1 MGALDDM
8 RQKKTT
14 TTIPAKAHNESQ
26 PGSSRLPHQSAR
38 LPPLAHG
45 LGRAG
50 TAIEKAVS
58 RPYAIASMK
67 IALAQFNPTIGDFE
81 GNGRRI
87 LELAREA
94 KSGGAELA
102 VFSELCI
109 CGYPPQDLIERPF
122 FLERN
127 LKELELLGESVA
139 LPALV
144 GFVGKAQDDTGKR
157 VANCAAVIGDG
168 RVLFEQRKM
177 LLPTYDVFDES
188 RYFQPAHT
196 QYVFRLKAA
205 NLGITVCE
213 DVWNDKSFWKQR
225 LYERDPVSELVGK
238 GSEIILNISSSPYT
252 LDKRELRHDMLRA
265 TAIQHNVPVVYVN
278 QVGGNDSLIFDGSSF
293 AFMPD
298 GRVAALAKSFEE
310 DLVFFDSETGEG
322 DVRRQPKDEL
332 EAAYLAL
339 VLGTRDYV
347 HKCGFCKAVV
357 GLSGGIDSA
366 LVVTIAV
373 EALGRENVLGVSMPG
388 PYSSEGSRRDARRL
402 AENLGIELLV
412 LPIGEAFQSYRHIL
426 AKPFA
431 GRTEDVTEENIQA
444 RIRGNLLMA
453 LSNKFNSLV
462 LSTGNKSEMAVGYCT
477 LYGDMAGGLAVISD
491 VPKTMVYALAEVVNC
506 GKEVIPREII
516 SKAPSAELRA
526 NQKDQD
532 TLPSYDVL
540 DRVLKAYVEDLRSP
554 QEIADE
560 TGYSLDLVRA
570 IARLVDGAEFK
581 RKQAPPG
588 LKVTSKAFSVGR
600 RFPIAQKPT
609 V

>member
-1 MGALDDM
+1 
-8 RQKKTT
+8 
-14 TTIPAKAHNESQ
+14 
-26 PGSSRLPHQSAR
+26 
-38 LPPLAHG
+38 
-45 LGRAG
+45 
-50 TAIEKAVS
+50 
-58 RPYAIASMK
+58 MK

-94 KSGGAELA
+94 KSGGADLA
-102 VFSELCI
+102 VFSELCV
-109 CGYPPQDLIERPF
+109 CGYPPQDLIERRS
-122 FLERN
+122 FLDRN
-127 LKELELLGESVA
+127 LKSVAELAKAVA
-139 LPALV
+139 LPSLV
-144 GFVGKAQDDTGKR
+144 GYVGTAQDDTGKQ

-196 QYVFRLKAA
+196 QYVFPLKAT
-205 NLGITVCE
+205 NLGVTVCE
-213 DVWNDKSFWKQR
+213 DIWNDKSFWKQR

-238 GSEIILNISSSPYT
+238 GSEIILNISSSPYI

-265 TAIQHNVPVVYVN
+265 TAMQHQVPVVYVN
-278 QVGGNDSLIFDGSSF
+278 QVGGNDSLIFDGSSV
-293 AFMPD
+293 AFMAD
-298 GRVAALAKSFEE
+298 GSVAARAKSFEE
-310 DLVFFDSETGEG
+310 DLVFFDSTTGAG
-322 DVRRQPKDEL
+322 DVRCLPKNEL
-332 EAAYLAL
+332 EGTYRAL
-339 VLGTRDYV
+339 VIGTRDYV
-347 HKCGFCKAVV
+347 QKCGFRKAVV

-366 LVVTIAV
+366 LVAAIAAD
-373 EALGRENVLGVSMPG
+373 ALGRENVLGVSMPG
-388 PYSSEGSRRDARRL
+388 PYSSDGSQTDALRL
-402 AENLGIELLV
+402 AENLRIELIV
-412 LPIGEAFQSYRHIL
+412 LPIAEVFQSYRGVL
-426 AKPFA
+426 SKTFA
-431 GRTEDVTEENIQA
+431 ERTEDVTEENIQA

-491 VPKTMVYALAEVVNC
+491 VPKTMVYALADLVNSSS
-506 GKEVIPREII
+506 EIIPREII
-516 SKAPSAELRA
+516 AKAPSAELRP
-526 NQKDQD
+526 NQRDQD
-532 TLPSYDVL
+532 TLPPYEVL

-554 QEIADE
+554 QEIADD
-560 TGYSLDLVRA
+560 TGYAIDLVRS

-600 RFPIAQKPT
+600 RFPIAQKLS